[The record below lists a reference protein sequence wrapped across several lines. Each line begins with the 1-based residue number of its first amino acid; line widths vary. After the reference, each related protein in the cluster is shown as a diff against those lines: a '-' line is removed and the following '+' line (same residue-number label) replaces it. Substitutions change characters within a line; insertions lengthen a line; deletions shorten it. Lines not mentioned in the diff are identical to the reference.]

1 MISKLTLAP
10 TLLAFCFALCA
21 CTSTTIDEY
30 QGEQVVLEA
39 QEAVVILG
47 RRHNGDYET
56 EPSIIECIGND
67 LSSGSGGMNVINEID
82 FLNRLYPWFEPRTAP
97 LSPERLRRLMD
108 TPQIAHT
115 IEAMGLEYII
125 WIDGSTERG
134 EGTGSISC
142 AIGPGGGGC
151 FGFGTWDDDA
161 SYEVSIWDLDSY
173 SSVAEISASASGT
186 SYMPAVILPV
196 PLLARVESN
205 VCDGIANQIKAMFNN
220 GKPRQ

>member
-1 MISKLTLAP
+1 V
-10 TLLAFCFALCA
+10 LCA

-30 QGEQVVLEA
+30 RGQQVALEA
-39 QEAVVILG
+39 QEAIVILG
-47 RRHNGDYET
+47 RRHSGDYET
-56 EPSIIECIGND
+56 EPSIIECIAND
-67 LSSGSGGMNVINEID
+67 LSSGSNGMNVINEID

-97 LSPERLRRLMD
+97 LSPERLRQLMD
-108 TPQIAHT
+108 TPQIANT
-115 IEAMGLEYII
+115 IEDMGLEYII

-134 EGTGSISC
+134 EGAGSISC

-151 FGFGTWDDDA
+151 FGFGTWEDDA

-186 SYMPAVILPV
+186 SYMPALILPV

-205 VCDGIANQIKAMFNN
+205 VCDGIANQIKAMFND
-220 GKPRQ
+220 GSPLQD